1 MGLSSCASICCLRVD
16 WLAPPIVLL
25 PMALNHLLPIR
36 SLEANNI
43 KYKCITPIY
52 AIANNIKHIIE
63 YQKLTRRS
71 VAV

>member
-25 PMALNHLLPIR
+25 SMALNHLLPIR

-43 KYKCITPIY
+43 KYKCITKLMD
-52 AIANNIKHIIE
+52 KHIIG
-63 YQKLTRRS
+63 YQKLTRWL
-71 VAV
+71 VAI

>member
-16 WLAPPIVLL
+16 WLAPPIVLQS
-25 PMALNHLLPIR
+25 MALNHLLSIQ

-43 KYKCITPIY
+43 KYKCITKLMD
-52 AIANNIKHIIE
+52 KHIIE

-71 VAV
+71 MAV